1 MSSAEPVRFGLIGSG
16 WITEQ
21 HIAAFARID
30 EAEVVAIA
38 DVARDRGG
46 RDGRGKALAA
56 QHGARYHPDYRRML
70 EDPSIEA
77 VTVSL
82 PNSLHAP
89 VTIDALD
96 AGKHAVVEKPL
107 CFTLDEADRIL
118 TLSKE
123 KKLVVGYAEEL
134 CYCPKLVR
142 AKELVEQGGVGELFW
157 LEQHEIHDGP
167 YSEWFFTPDLAGGGA
182 LMDMGCHAIE
192 YARWMFDK
200 APVVAVTAH
209 MDVYVHGG
217 RGPLDDHVSMH
228 LEFEGGRAAQLIAGW
243 TLKGGMDS
251 KARLVGTEG
260 VIDVDLLKG
269 TGLSMFSGSSWSK
282 PDYEWL
288 WQNGYPQE
296 MADFA
301 RAIRAGTTPLESAAD
316 GRAVLEIMWAAYV
329 SAAEGRRVTLPFTPD
344 PGAPYPA
351 APWLAKRR

>member
-1 MSSAEPVRFGLIGSG
+1 MSSADPVRFGLIGSG

-21 HIAAFARID
+21 HIAAFAAID
-30 EAEVVAIA
+30 EAHVVAIA

-46 RDGRGKALAA
+46 RDGRGKALAEKNGVA
-56 QHGARYHPDYRRML
+56 YHADYRRML

-82 PNSLHAP
+82 PNNLHAP
-89 VTIDALD
+89 VTIEALEAD
-96 AGKHAVVEKPL
+96 KHAVVEKPL
-107 CFTLDEADRIL
+107 CFTLDEADRIIAL
-118 TLSKE
+118 AKE
-123 KKLVVGYAEEL
+123 RKRVVGYAEEL

-142 AKELVEQGGVGELFW
+142 AKQLVDEGAIGRMFW
-157 LEQHEIHDGP
+157 LEQHEIHGGP
-167 YSEWFFTPDLAGGGA
+167 YSEWFFTPELAGGGA

-209 MDVYVHGG
+209 MDVYKHGH
-217 RGPLDDHVSMH
+217 RGPLDDHVSLH
-228 LEFEGGRAAQLIAGW
+228 LEFEGGRAAKLIAGW
-243 TLKGGMDS
+243 TLEGGMDS
-251 KARLVGTEG
+251 RARLQGADG

-269 TGLSMFSGSSWSK
+269 TGMSMYSANAWST

-301 RAIRAGTTPLESAAD
+301 RAIRNGTTPLESAID
-316 GRAVLEIMWAAYV
+316 GRIVLEIMWAAYV
-329 SAAEGRRVTLPFTPD
+329 SAAEGRRVELPFVPE
-344 PGAPYPA
+344 PAPYPA
-351 APWLAKRR
+351 APWLAQRSS